1 MAFFILPLLSAQD
14 LDIGPRALAQGIISV
29 QGWWQG
35 QYEKGHVL
43 IYLSHILPGQITCY
57 CPHKMLLPQRQIT
70 CHSIISIKYV
80 IISKYLLYYIIY
92 LSFLTIYV
100 CHIREFSN
108 TIPLLHYSNNS
119 KYIHTW
125 NTSMKIQ
132 IQR

>member
-57 CPHKMLLPQRQIT
+57 CPRKMPHQRILKYNTSPSLFKQLKIHICMEVIYLLWKYKYKDRIVLNFQ
-70 CHSIISIKYV
+70 IISNIQHVDKSDS
-80 IISKYLLYYIIY
+80 ISAIFPIY
-92 LSFLTIYV
+92 FI
-100 CHIREFSN
+100 
-108 TIPLLHYSNNS
+108 
-119 KYIHTW
+119 
-125 NTSMKIQ
+125 
-132 IQR
+132 